1 MDIEKREYYDIS
13 ESASR
18 QKDHPATLAIS
29 EAAEASQRILDLGC
43 GEGTRLGLLRTNGD
57 RYGVDISE
65 YAVGRAKKK
74 YPKVKF
80 YQGDIT
86 KLPFK
91 SIFFDLV
98 YSMFVLEHVRQPEEL
113 LKEAVRVLKKRGTL
127 IIGAPNFGS
136 PNRRSPNSKEGKISK
151 LIKGLSVP
159 GTYGLSWK
167 QVEPRR
173 GKYFIDA
180 DTVVEPNMISLI
192 KYLRHLGLTI
202 VHASS
207 LWEID
212 EFSLKQLLFR
222 ILGRLKVYPFTYWGP
237 QIFVTAKK

>member
-1 MDIEKREYYDIS
+1 MNQKEYYRIAH
-13 ESASR
+13 EASL
-18 QKDHPATLAIS
+18 DNTHPAVLEIKRLATGS
-29 EAAEASQRILDLGC
+29 RKILDLGC
-43 GEGTRLGLLRTNGD
+43 GEGTRLGLLKTNGD
-57 RYGVDISE
+57 RYGIDISE
-65 YAVGRAKKK
+65 YAINKAKKK
-74 YPKVKF
+74 YPRVDF
-80 YQGDIT
+80 FQGDIT

-91 SIFFDLV
+91 SNFFDLV

-113 LKEAVRVLKKRGTL
+113 LKEAIRVLKKKGTL

-151 LIKGLSVP
+151 LIRGLSVSN
-159 GTYGLSWK
+159 TTGLSWK
-167 QVEPRR
+167 QVEPRK

-192 KYLRHLGLTI
+192 KYLKNLGLTI
-202 VHASS
+202 TQASS

-222 ILGRLKVYPFTYWGP
+222 ILGVLGVYPFVFWGP
-237 QIFVTAKK
+237 QIFVIAKK